1 MARLIRCGFSRK
13 VGREARVSIA
23 VSLDKAGSAGQ
34 VGVDGSSGV
43 SELLS
48 EGSEWS
54 GLVGVT
60 FEKES
65 GAEGQGLGKETTK
78 KVESV
83 LSSIESEYGVVT
95 NFGIGRGNFIG
106 RQIGKVS
113 GEKKGGFVMAIEKIV
128 LFPIHLGPFWRG
140 GGGLGRIFP
149 SELEGIW

>member
-1 MARLIRCGFSRK
+1 

-60 FEKES
+60 FVTES
-65 GAEGQGLGKETTK
+65 GAEGEGLGEETAK
-78 KVESV
+78 KIESV
-83 LSSIESEYGVVT
+83 LSSIESEDGVVA
-95 NFGIGRGNFIG
+95 NFCIGRSNLFGC
-106 RQIGKVS
+106 QIWKVG
-113 GEKKGGFVMAIEKIV
+113 GE
-128 LFPIHLGPFWRG
+128 
-140 GGGLGRIFP
+140 
-149 SELEGIW
+149 